1 MTIVT
6 KPITEKKTDK
16 LEEPLVDNE
25 INESLPSKVDI
36 EATAEPEPH
45 YLLMRGRARRVSTA
59 TTVFLFLTALIVMCI
74 GIVGG
79 VFVYRQ
85 FARAQMHRIR
95 GWCKIPLPP
104 GQPEAYKMGEEY
116 TDDLMTN
123 RFKGANTHAISP
135 GYFNEQ
141 FDLDPVLNYEKI
153 DVPDFS
159 NGRRGR
165 FIHDFNSNKTGIIDL
180 DGHRCFVMPLN
191 RRQVLPPR
199 SLYDLVQKMWEGY
212 YDVDTEVVRDT
223 MKVVTP
229 PIIDKQSVGTY
240 IRRECNGLPIYKL
253 EKYNA
258 HPVFKRSIGD
268 EVPSTARF
276 VEYAGKNF
284 VEFNIMNMDEV
295 VAYESAQEKKSGME
309 VNDEEA
315 VALPLAAVD
324 EKRTAEKGSPAS
336 E

>member
-36 EATAEPEPH
+36 EATAEPEPQ

-85 FARAQMHRIR
+85 FARAQM
-95 GWCKIPLPP
+95 
-104 GQPEAYKMGEEY
+104 AEEY
-116 TDDLMTN
+116 NDELMTN
-123 RFKGANTHAISP
+123 RFKGANHHAISSS
-135 GYFNEQ
+135 GFFNEE
-141 FDLDPVLNYEKI
+141 FDLDTVLNYEKI

-191 RRQVLPPR
+191 QRQVLPPR
-199 SLYDLVQKMWEGY
+199 SLYDLIQKMWEGY
-212 YDVDTEVVRDT
+212 YDVDTEIVRDT
-223 MKVVTP
+223 MRVITP
-229 PIIDKQSVGTY
+229 PISDKQSVGQY
-240 IRRECNGLPIYKL
+240 ISRECNGVPIYRL
-253 EKYNA
+253 ESYNVQ
-258 HPVFKRSIGD
+258 PVFKRSIGN
-268 EVPSTARF
+268 EVPLTAKF
-276 VEYAGKNF
+276 VEFAGKNF

-295 VAYESAQEKKSGME
+295 VAYELSEEKKRLGGKSVEAEDRVGE
-309 VNDEEA
+309 PLEES
-315 VALPLAAVD
+315 
-324 EKRTAEKGSPAS
+324 EKRTPGESAPTE